1 MPRNVTVTFND
12 GSSHIYQNVPDGLTP
27 GQVAA
32 RATSEFSKPIQ
43 NIDGGNQA
51 APARKTTATRNA
63 PAVPVTTRAQEVQ
76 NIAKG
81 YVDRSEAGDF
91 APTGLHRFNNAMSAG
106 LNKMLLDIPNRL
118 GAVAD
123 YFAGSPY
130 RKDHSSPQSY
140 ADALAE
146 RRAVG
151 DEEMNRST
159 GGKWAGILSGGV
171 ASGSAEAKL
180 AGFVGSKLA
189 ASGLPVVGRIGNV
202 LQELA
207 TFRKGQ
213 NVRNA
218 AKLASAGAAGGA
230 AQGAAE
236 STPIPKLSDIK
247 SGAET
252 GAAGA
257 VLLGAG
263 GKIAGTLIPK
273 IVRTIARPASKDVG
287 KAIRETITEN
297 PADIEA
303 RRAGLEA
310 QTGAPVPTVAA
321 LSDQDFGNVAKKVLQ
336 KSPDALQIAK
346 GKTGDYIRGFMDR
359 MLAHVNN
366 AGQAGGAQQFN
377 AVGDLAQIRKDTADS
392 LIAPIRDNPV
402 DFAKIPLDKLE
413 KSVTQQIGGRM
424 AGVGDKLKT
433 VFAKSS
439 PDDLANLGLS
449 GDDLATAQNLLQHWG
464 LSKPGQANITVGEA
478 DALRRTLNAA
488 GKSSAGSNPANAL
501 AYRNAAK
508 VIGDHVGDQ
517 YPAYKT
523 MVDGYAAHSRMI
535 EGFDA
540 ASKGQRPADIVDD
553 QLRAN
558 LQTPE
563 GIVGQK
569 AGELY
574 KLRTAATNKPTSAIS
589 LAKDLASEGNLTRP
603 KPTTETGMQGGTVT
617 QNLGQ
622 EPAANLTNAATG
634 ETAVLD
640 RMLDTSKVNAMGANE
655 EGALSPGEIAFG
667 AMLHSAHPATQ
678 ARFLSRLIEKLPSGF
693 NPDVAKNMTDMLYS
707 GDAAKTQTV
716 MNALQKTGVTKKI
729 LGGLLQDAG
738 TVGSTAGAV
747 NTDAQAPGQAPV
759 PVAPAVNDIPEL
771 DESGTGGDAVPAGGE
786 APAAP
791 QNFSPRIDAPAGIP
805 QYDSN
810 GAPLVGLTDNG
821 SGGQA
826 PQYGSPDQPDA
837 FKVDPTQPYGRQV
850 VQSLFPQ
857 AKITDDVRDPNSA
870 LGKKT
875 PNSYHEKTQNA
886 VDVEPIDGMN
896 FNDFI
901 AKLHDN
907 GHQIIEAIDE
917 VNHPSKNATGPHW
930 HVVVG

>member
-51 APARKTTATRNA
+51 APAPRTTTPTRNA
-63 PAVPVTTRAQEVQ
+63 PAVPVTTHAQDIQ
-76 NIAKG
+76 ALAKK
-81 YVDRSEAGDF
+81 YVDQHSQASAAPGFTNFLQAGAGAAGRMLLGIPERIQAAGDYYLQGTHQTD
-91 APTGLHRFNNAMSAG
+91 APPT
-106 LNKMLLDIPNRL
+106 K
-118 GAVAD
+118 
-123 YFAGSPY
+123 
-130 RKDHSSPQSY
+130 SY
-140 ADALAE
+140 ADALAL
-146 RRAVG
+146 RRAIT
-151 DEEMNRST
+151 DEQRSRST
-159 GGKWAGILSGGV
+159 SGNVIGTVGGALATGAG
-171 ASGSAEAKL
+171 EAKVGGMVAARL
-180 AGFVGSKLA
+180 AKSGAPIA
-189 ASGLPVVGRIGNV
+189 AKIGNV
-202 LQELA
+202 LQNIGTLK
-207 TFRKGQ
+207 KGQ

-218 AKLASAGAAGGA
+218 VKLATMGAAGGA
-230 AQGAAE
+230 AQAGGE
-236 STPIPKLSDIK
+236 GSNIK
-247 SGAET
+247 EGAET

-263 GKIAGTLIPK
+263 GKLAGTIIPK
-273 IVRTIARPASKDVG
+273 IARTVSRPASKDVG
-287 KAIRETITEN
+287 KAIREVITEA
-297 PADIEA
+297 PADIAA
-303 RRAGLEA
+303 RQADMSA
-310 QTGAPVPTVAA
+310 KTGAPVPTVAA
-321 LSDQDFGNVAKKVLQ
+321 LSDKDFGNVAKKVLQ
-336 KSPDALQIAK
+336 KSPDALQLAK

-359 MLAHVNN
+359 MLSHVNN
-366 AGQAGGAQQFN
+366 AGQAGGAQQLN
-377 AVGDLAQIRKDTADS
+377 GVGELAQTRKDMADS
-392 LIAPIRDNPV
+392 LISPIRDNPV
-402 DFAKIPLDKLE
+402 DFSKIPLDKLE

-439 PDDLANLGLS
+439 PDELTNLGLT
-449 GDDLATAQNLLQHWG
+449 GDDLTTAQNLLQHWG

-540 ASKGQRPADIVDD
+540 ASKGQRPSDITDD

-603 KPTTETGMQGGTVT
+603 EPAAATDMQGGTVT
-617 QNLGQ
+617 QNLGP
-622 EPAANLTNAATG
+622 EPAANLATASQG
-634 ETAVLD
+634 ETQVLD

-667 AMLHSAHPATQ
+667 AMLHGAHPATQ
-678 ARFLSRLIEKLPSGF
+678 ARFLSRLVEKLPSGF
-693 NPDVAKNMTDMLYS
+693 NPEVAKNMTDMLFS
-707 GDAAKTQTV
+707 GDAAKSQKV
-716 MNALQKTGVTKKI
+716 INALQKVGVTKEA
-729 LGGLLQDAG
+729 LGGLMQNAG
-738 TVGSTAGAV
+738 VIAPAAGAV
-747 NTDAQAPGQAPV
+747 NADAQAPGTPPAP
-759 PVAPAVNDIPEL
+759 APAVNDIPEL
-771 DESGTGGDAVPAGGE
+771 DDSGTGGDAAPVADE
-786 APAAP
+786 APPPPA
-791 QNFSPRIDAPAGIP
+791 NFSPRIEAPAGVP
-805 QYDSN
+805 QYDTN
-810 GAPLVGLTDNG
+810 GAPLVGFADNG

-826 PQYGSPDQPDA
+826 PQYGTPDQPDA
-837 FKVDPTQPYGRQV
+837 FKVDPTKPYGRQV

-857 AKITDDVRDPNSA
+857 AKITDDVRDPNST
-870 LGKKT
+870 LGKEN
-875 PNSYHEKTQNA
+875 PNSNHVKTQNA
-886 VDVEPIDGMN
+886 VDVEPIDGMS

-917 VNHPSKNATGPHW
+917 VNHPSKYATGPHW